1 MELNL
6 TQPMKQIISAF
17 ILIILPLIVLALGT
31 IFGIENA
38 WYYLL
43 SIVWFGTGIIFFG
56 AIY

>member
-6 TQPMKQIISAF
+6 TQPIKQVISAF
-17 ILIILPLIVLALGT
+17 ILIILPLIVLVLGA

-43 SIVWFGTGIIFFG
+43 SITWFGMGIIFFG